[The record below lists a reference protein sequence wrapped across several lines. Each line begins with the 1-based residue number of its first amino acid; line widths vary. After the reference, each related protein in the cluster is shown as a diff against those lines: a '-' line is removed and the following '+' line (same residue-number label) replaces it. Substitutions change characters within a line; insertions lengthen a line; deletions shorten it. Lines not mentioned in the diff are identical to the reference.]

1 VLVLTVTSDVEL
13 LAGGAARS
21 LAANRA
27 AIGD

>member
-1 VLVLTVTSDVEL
+1 VTTDVEL